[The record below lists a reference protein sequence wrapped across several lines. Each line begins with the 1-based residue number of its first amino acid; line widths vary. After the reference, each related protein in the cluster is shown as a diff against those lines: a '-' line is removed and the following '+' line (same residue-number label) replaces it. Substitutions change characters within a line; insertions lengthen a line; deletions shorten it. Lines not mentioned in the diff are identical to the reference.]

1 MKGQST
7 AVTRRHFLS
16 GAARGGA
23 GLMAGIPLAAGA
35 VAFGP
40 EPRAAES
47 EKPAG
52 PQPQGASANDVS
64 AWLADSPF
72 NLLVDYYTEVPFRP
86 YGSGATRENVLK
98 VLEELRPGYI
108 IIYAKGHS
116 GRTSFTS
123 SLKTEHEMLAK
134 DMPAFFR
141 QVTRETGTRLFL
153 YYSGMVD
160 GIAGT
165 RHPDWGQPGA
175 DGKPVQYF
183 REFGELFTAYAMCP
197 RSRYWDD
204 WVAVHIREI
213 MTRYDPDGIWV
224 DGDWAGP
231 CACERCRKDPWAKV
245 TDEWRKKFRDL
256 VKSFKPACMY
266 SAGNVGA
273 RREYNSLFDWRSG
286 DWFSPNNH
294 RLHASIAM
302 RRYTSLGVPYDA
314 FTCDTV
320 FVHARPQI
328 RARTKPLARMLQE
341 GATVLANGGLWGYWT
356 YPMPHGAFVPSKMRN
371 AKLGADF
378 ARARQEVFLRT
389 QSLRWTAVLDAE
401 PRASLFG
408 SSSNFL
414 GAAKALIALHRSPD
428 VIDEGDLGPPMPYD
442 LVVVPE
448 QNTLTPDTVAK
459 LEGFVRRGGKL
470 LSSGSSIQSP
480 GLQKLVGVKLG
491 RAGELV
497 DGHVMLTGGG
507 TAGVYAP
514 WDRLELAGA
523 EELYPL
529 CRAWDDTNPQVGKI
543 RACYPITG
551 MVDEENP
558 QKAGFPAA
566 TIRRLDKGMAVH
578 LSTGFFDTYWKF
590 GNPDMLAWLREI
602 LPVLQPAPLFQ
613 TDALS
618 FVEVALRCKG
628 DALLVHLVN
637 GNPGRD
643 LSLVSTDDLW
653 VDDIPPVGPITCRI
667 RCAARPQSVTIEPGG
682 TLAQTSWRNGV
693 LEAVLPRLEIHA
705 CLAIRPWQ
713 RPERGSA

>member
-1 MKGQST
+1 MKDQPNPI
-7 AVTRRHFLS
+7 TRREFLS
-16 GAARGGA
+16 ETAQGA
-23 GLMAGIPLAAGA
+23 GLAIGLPLAAGTMVWMP
-35 VAFGP
+35 VANG
-40 EPRAAES
+40 AES
-47 EKPAG
+47 PVAGKAKAQPAATQAAG
-52 PQPQGASANDVS
+52 
-64 AWLADSPF
+64 AWLAESPF

-98 VLEELRPGYI
+98 VLKELQPGYI

-116 GRTSFTS
+116 GRTSFPS
-123 SLKTEHEMLAK
+123 SLNTQHEMLGK

-153 YYSGMVD
+153 YYSGMLD

-165 RHPDWGQPGA
+165 RHPEWGQPGG
-175 DGKPVQYF
+175 DGKPIQHF
-183 REFGELFTAYAMCP
+183 REFAELFTAYAMCP
-197 RSRYWDD
+197 RSGYWGD
-204 WVAVHIREI
+204 WVAVHLREM

-231 CACERCRKDPWAKV
+231 CACPRCRKDPWAQV
-245 TDEWRKKFRDL
+245 TDEWRTKFRNL
-256 VKSFKPACMY
+256 IKSFKPSCLY

-294 RLHASIAM
+294 RLHSSIAM
-302 RRYTSLGVPYDA
+302 RRYTNLGVPYDA

-320 FVHARPQI
+320 FVHSRPHI
-328 RARTKPLARMLQE
+328 RARIKPLQRMLQE

-356 YPMPHGAFVPSKMRN
+356 YPMPHGAFVPSKMHN
-371 AKLGADF
+371 AKLSGEF
-378 ARARQEVFLRT
+378 ARARKDVCLHT
-389 QSLRWTAVLDAE
+389 QSARWTAVLDAE
-401 PRASLFG
+401 PRAGLFG
-408 SSSNFL
+408 SSSNFW

-428 VIDEGDLGPPMPYD
+428 VIDEGDLAPAMTYD
-442 LVVVPE
+442 LIVVPE
-448 QNTLTPDTVAK
+448 QPVLAPDTVAR
-459 LEGFVRRGGKL
+459 LEQFVRRGGKL
-470 LSSGSSIQSP
+470 LSSGNSIQSAP
-480 GLQKLVGVKLG
+480 MQSLLGVRLAK
-491 RAGELV
+491 AGETV
-497 DGHVMLTGGG
+497 DGHVMLKAGG

-514 WDRLELAGA
+514 WDHVELAGA

-529 CRAWDDTNPQVGKI
+529 FRAWDDTNPQVGKI
-543 RACYPITG
+543 RGCYPITG

-566 TIRRLDKGMAVH
+566 TVRRLGKGIAVH
-578 LSTGFFDTYWKF
+578 VATTFFDTYWKF

-618 FVEVALRCKG
+618 FVEASLRQKG
-628 DALLVHLVN
+628 DTLLVHLVN

-643 LSLVSTDDLW
+643 ISLVSTDDLW

-667 RCAARPQSVTIEPGG
+667 RCASRPQSVTIEPGG
-682 TLAQTSWRNGV
+682 TKAATQWRDGI
-693 LEAVLPRLEIHA
+693 LEAVLPRLEIHS

-713 RPERGSA
+713 RPENSG

>member
-1 MKGQST
+1 MKSHPNPI
-7 AVTRRHFLS
+7 TRRHFLS
-16 GAARGGA
+16 ETAQGA
-23 GLMAGIPLAAGA
+23 GLAVGLPLAAGTMVWMP
-35 VAFGP
+35 VAGG
-40 EPRAAES
+40 AES
-47 EKPAG
+47 SLAG
-52 PQPQGASANDVS
+52 EAPTQPVPTQAAGV
-64 AWLADSPF
+64 WLADSPF

-98 VLEELRPGYI
+98 VLKELQPGYI

-116 GRTSFTS
+116 GRTSFPS
-123 SLKTEHEMLAK
+123 SLNTQHEMLGK

-165 RHPDWGQPGA
+165 RHPEWGQPGG
-175 DGKPVQYF
+175 DGKPIQYF
-183 REFGELFTAYAMCP
+183 REFAELFTAYAMCP
-197 RSRYWDD
+197 RSGYWDD
-204 WVAVHIREI
+204 WVAVHLREM

-231 CACERCRKDPWAKV
+231 CGCPRCRKDPWAKV
-245 TDEWRKKFRDL
+245 TDEWRTKFRNL
-256 VKSFKPACMY
+256 IKSFKPACLY

-294 RLHASIAM
+294 RLHSSIAM
-302 RRYTSLGVPYDA
+302 RRYTNLGVPYDA

-320 FVHARPQI
+320 FVHARPHI
-328 RARTKPLARMLQE
+328 RARTKPLQRMLQE

-356 YPMPHGAFVPSKMRN
+356 YPMPHGAFVPSKMLN
-371 AKLGADF
+371 AKLAGEF
-378 ARARQEVFLRT
+378 ARARKDVCLHT
-389 QSLRWTAVLDAE
+389 QSARWTAVLDAE
-401 PRASLFG
+401 PRAGLFG
-408 SSSNFL
+408 SSSNFW

-428 VIDEGDLGPPMPYD
+428 VIDEGDLAPPMTYD
-442 LVVVPE
+442 LIVVPE
-448 QNTLTPDTVAK
+448 QPVLTPDTVAR
-459 LEGFVRRGGKL
+459 LEQFVRRGGKL
-470 LSSGSSIQSP
+470 LSSGNSIQSAP
-480 GLQKLVGVKLG
+480 MQKLLGVKLVK
-491 RAGELV
+491 AGAIV
-497 DGHVMLTGGG
+497 DGHVILKGAG

-514 WDRLELAGA
+514 WDRVEPAGA

-529 CRAWDDTNPQVGKI
+529 CRAWDDTNPQIGKI
-543 RACYPITG
+543 RGCYPITG

-566 TIRRLDKGMAVH
+566 TVRRLDKGIAVH
-578 LSTGFFDTYWKF
+578 VATMFFDTYWKF

-618 FVEVALRCKG
+618 FVEVALRQKG
-628 DALLVHLVN
+628 DTLLVHLVN

-643 LSLVSTDDLW
+643 ISLVSTDDLW
-653 VDDIPPVGPITCRI
+653 VDDIPPVGPIACRI
-667 RCAARPQSVTIEPGG
+667 RCGSRPQSVTIEPGG
-682 TLAQTSWRNGV
+682 ATAETRWRDGT
-693 LEAVLPRLEIHA
+693 LEAILPRLEIHA
-705 CLAIRPWQ
+705 CLAVRPWQ
-713 RPERGSA
+713 RPAAG